1 MTSAPAMLAQ
11 ARALAPAIRERA
23 PEIERARRLPADLA
37 RDMARAGLFRIMLP
51 RSVGGLE
58 LDALDALEVIEAIGE
73 ADAAT
78 GWCLMIGTTTSLAAA
93 WLPPQAARTI
103 WSDPETIAGGVFA
116 PMGKARVEGD
126 GGAER
131 YRVSGRWQWAS
142 GSTHCRW
149 LGGGCAILDDG
160 KPRMLPNGML
170 DARMVYFPAEQA
182 TLIDSWHVSG
192 LCGTGSGEMQVD
204 DLVVPREFSV
214 SLVADAPREDGP
226 LYRFPVF
233 GLLALGIAAV
243 MLGNARG
250 AVGELVALAGA
261 KRPQASTRTLAERAG
276 TQAELAR
283 NEAQLRSA
291 RAFYREAIAGAWA
304 RAAAGDPLGTEERA
318 LLRLAATHAVRTAA
332 DVARAMHDLGGGSS
346 VFLDNPLQR
355 RFRDAHVGTQHMMVA
370 PPTLELAGRVLA
382 GLPTDASML

>member
-1 MTSAPAMLAQ
+1 
-11 ARALAPAIRERA
+11 
-23 PEIERARRLPADLA
+23 
-37 RDMARAGLFRIMLP
+37 
-51 RSVGGLE
+51 
-58 LDALDALEVIEAIGE
+58 
-73 ADAAT
+73 
-78 GWCLMIGTTTSLAAA
+78 
-93 WLPPQAARTI
+93 
-103 WSDPETIAGGVFA
+103 
-116 PMGKARVEGD
+116 
-126 GGAER
+126 
-131 YRVSGRWQWAS
+131 
-142 GSTHCRW
+142 
-149 LGGGCAILDDG
+149 
-160 KPRMLPNGML
+160 
-170 DARMVYFPAEQA
+170 
-182 TLIDSWHVSG
+182 
-192 LCGTGSGEMQVD
+192 
-204 DLVVPREFSV
+204 
-214 SLVADAPREDGP
+214 
-226 LYRFPVF
+226 
-233 GLLALGIAAV
+233 